1 MPASKSKEASSE
13 AAALGKTRQHTGDG
27 ALIVLSGPSGV
38 GKGTVVARVLG
49 DVAGLTRSVS
59 VTTRKLRMAEQEGVD
74 YFFTDRESFENMKE
88 RGHFIESAEFAGNY
102 YGTPRK
108 WVEER
113 LAEGLDVL
121 LVIEVQGAKQVRESF
136 PDAVMVFLSPPSMDE
151 LEKRLRG
158 RGTESEEKISLRLK
172 KAGQEMTERNLFH
185 YEVVNDDVDHAV
197 TNLLSIVYAE
207 RCRIKT

>member
-1 MPASKSKEASSE
+1 
-13 AAALGKTRQHTGDG
+13 
-27 ALIVLSGPSGV
+27 
-38 GKGTVVARVLG
+38 
-49 DVAGLTRSVS
+49 
-59 VTTRKLRMAEQEGVD
+59 
-74 YFFTDRESFENMKE
+74 
-88 RGHFIESAEFAGNY
+88 
-102 YGTPRK
+102 RK